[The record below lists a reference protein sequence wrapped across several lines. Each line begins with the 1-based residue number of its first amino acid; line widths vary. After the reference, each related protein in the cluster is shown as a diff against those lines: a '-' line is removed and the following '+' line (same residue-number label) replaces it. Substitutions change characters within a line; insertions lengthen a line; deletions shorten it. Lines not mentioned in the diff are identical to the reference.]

1 MRRLRMRV
9 LNGLLKYLQLA
20 SNGAANGPQFLCS
33 ILFIKLS
40 PITKSLRKTPIFV
53 LSRASLR
60 SVLICARS
68 SKRRVCFLTYT
79 QDQRSM
85 CSMTI
90 TFDRYH
96 FQSIWYW
103 SFTEGIIHVSPREEK
118 TEQMIRLKKICGVQK
133 GVWERKKTKNC
144 QLN

>member
-9 LNGLLKYLQLA
+9 LSGLLKNLQLA
-20 SNGAANGPQFLCS
+20 SNRAANGPQFLCS

-40 PITKSLRKTPIFV
+40 PIIKSLRKTPIFV

-60 SVLICARS
+60 RVLICARN

-96 FQSIWYW
+96 FHSI
-103 SFTEGIIHVSPREEK
+103 SVSGASQRALSTFLLEK
-118 TEQMIRLKKICGVQK
+118 SKQNRLSDSKRYVESRKEFGK
-133 GVWERKKTKNC
+133 EKKTC